1 MSRHSA
7 HSDVFQAIA
16 DPTRRQILSLLA
28 SREEPTATEIAAPFG
43 VTQSAISQH
52 LRVLRDANLVEVRRE
67 GREWRYRLNADP
79 LYDVANWLREYEGF
93 WTDRLTAL
101 ETLLENEE

>member
-1 MSRHSA
+1 MSRHAA

-28 SREEPTATEIAAPFG
+28 SRGEPTATEIAAPFG

-79 LYDVANWLREYEGF
+79 LHDVANWLREYERF
-93 WTDRLTAL
+93 WTDRLNAL
-101 ETLLENEE
+101 ETLLESDE

>member
-1 MSRHSA
+1 MSRHTA

-28 SREEPTATEIAAPFG
+28 SNKETTATEIAAPFG

-52 LRVLRDANLVEVRRE
+52 LRILRDANLVAVRRD
-67 GREWRYRLNADP
+67 GREWRYRLTADP
-79 LYDVANWLREYEGF
+79 LHDVAEWLQEYERF
-93 WTDRLTAL
+93 WTNRLTAL
-101 ETLLENEE
+101 EDLLESEE